1 MRINMTLYEFLLFRG
16 ATDFEAE
23 LIVEKFFSG
32 QKLPPKVAEVVQE
45 FYCIYS

>member
-1 MRINMTLYEFLLFRG
+1 MTLYEFLISLG
-16 ATDFEAE
+16 AIDFEAE
-23 LIVEKFFSG
+23 LIVDKFLSC